1 MTRSVIDE
9 TIRRLPRRF
18 LSLVGENRVDVS
30 LRSTPIEQDVT
41 LPDGRVA
48 RLRIAMAGD
57 EYIPRRE
64 EQTVVIELRIGR
76 HVVAALDTVLDPEKE
91 EEATALAQQV
101 IAGLASGRIEPTAG
115 ALEPYADSLL

>member
-1 MTRSVIDE
+1 M
-9 TIRRLPRRF
+9 
-18 LSLVGENRVDVS
+18 S